1 MPGLAGIIGKLPGRD
16 PAPLAAT
23 MADRMRH
30 EPFHRAGSWDCP
42 EPGVALGWVSEKGT
56 FSDCLPV
63 WNESRNVMLA
73 FTGEHFGEIE
83 SDVREL
89 RGKGHAVEATDA
101 RHLVHLYEERGAES
115 FLRHLNGWFSG
126 VLVDRREGTVIL
138 FNDRYGLKRVYWHES
153 AGAFWFASE
162 AKALLAVLPELR
174 RFDPAGLGEYFSC
187 GCALQQRTLFQGV
200 RQLPAGSMWTFR
212 NGGTPERAS
221 YFQPEEWERQS
232 PLGVEEYYARL
243 KETFARI
250 VPRYYA
256 GESRVGVSLTG
267 GVDSRMVMAWS
278 QCEARRFPTY
288 TFGGMYRDC
297 GDVKLAREV
306 AKICGQAHQVIEV
319 GREFLRE
326 FPKLA
331 AQTVYFSDGA
341 MDVSGSPDLFV
352 NRRARDI
359 APVRMTG
366 NYGGEILR
374 GIVAFK
380 PMPVDEALA
389 SPEFR
394 PHLLQAARTYA
405 QELDPRKLSFIVR
418 KQVPWHHHSRLSV
431 EMSQL
436 TLRSP
441 YLDNDLVSLAFRVPP
456 EHAFKNDL
464 SLRLIADGN
473 AALAEIG
480 TDRGLVLRSTPV
492 LSQARNLAQEFLFR
506 AEYAYDYG
514 MPDWLTRVDG
524 GMKFLHLERL
534 FLGRH
539 KFYHFRL
546 WYRDALAPFLKEVL
560 LDPRTLS
567 RPYVNRRQLERAVRD
582 HTTARRNHT
591 LDLHKWLSVELMQ
604 RELLERNA

>member
-1 MPGLAGIIGKLPGRD
+1 MPGLAGVIGKFPGRD
-16 PAPLAAT
+16 IGSLAAT
-23 MADRMRH
+23 MAGRMKH
-30 EPFHRAGSWDCP
+30 EAFHRAGSWSNA
-42 EPGVALGWVSEKGT
+42 EHGVALGWVTEEGT
-56 FSDCLPV
+56 FSDCLPI
-63 WNESRNVMLA
+63 WNEARNILLV
-73 FTGEHFGEIE
+73 FVGEHFGEIDSE
-83 SDVREL
+83 VHDL
-89 RGKGHAVEATDA
+89 RAQGHAVDAEDA
-101 RHLVHLYEERGAES
+101 RHLVHLYEERGLEV

-126 VLVDRREGTVIL
+126 VLVDLRDGTVTL

-153 AGAFWFASE
+153 AGGFWFASE

-174 RFDPAGLGEYFSC
+174 QFDPVSLGEYISC
-187 GCALQQRTLFQGV
+187 GCALQQRTLFRGV
-200 RQLPAGSMWTFR
+200 RQLPGGSMWSFR
-212 NGGTPERAS
+212 HGEALKRRS
-221 YFQPEEWERQS
+221 YFHPEEWEQQK

-243 KETFARI
+243 KETFGRI

-256 GESRVGVSLTG
+256 GQGKVGVSLTG

-278 QCEARRFPTY
+278 QCDIRRHPTY

-306 AKICGQAHQVIEV
+306 ARICGQTHEVIEV

-352 NRRARDI
+352 NRRARLI

-374 GIVAFK
+374 SIVAFK
-380 PMPVDEALA
+380 PMPVDQTLVA
-389 SPEFR
+389 PEFH
-394 PHLLQAARTYA
+394 PHVHQAARTYA
-405 QELDPRKLSFIVR
+405 EELGSSRLSFVVR
-418 KQVPWHHHSRLSV
+418 KQVPWHHHSRLAV
-431 EMSQL
+431 EVSQL

-441 YLDNDLVSLAFRVPP
+441 YLDNELVSLAFRVPP
-456 EHAFKNDL
+456 EHALKNDL

-473 AALAEIG
+473 AQLAAIG
-480 TDRGLVLRSTPV
+480 TDRGLSLRATPMV
-492 LSQARNLAQEFLFR
+492 SKLNNLAQEFLFR

-514 MPDWLTRVDG
+514 MPNWLTRADG
-524 GMKFLHLERL
+524 HLKFMHLERL

-546 WYRDALAPFLKEVL
+546 WYRDLLAPFLKEVL
-560 LDPRTLS
+560 LDARTLS
-567 RPYVNRRQLERAVRD
+567 RPYVDRKRLERAVLD
-582 HTTARRNHT
+582 HTYARRNHT
-591 LDLHKWLSVELMQ
+591 LDMHKWLSLELVQ
-604 RELLERNA
+604 RELLEKVT